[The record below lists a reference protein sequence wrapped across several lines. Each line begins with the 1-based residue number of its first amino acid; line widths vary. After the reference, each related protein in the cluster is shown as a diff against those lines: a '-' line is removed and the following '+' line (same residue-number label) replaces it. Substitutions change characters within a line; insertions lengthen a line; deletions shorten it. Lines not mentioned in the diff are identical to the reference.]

1 MTTGKKKPS
10 SLADNPPVELYGPED
25 GGWYTTRVYDWIP
38 LCTCL
43 RDADVRGYL
52 VLRSLVIE
60 KYKNPVRKL
69 TLLDLCEL
77 IPSPTPGQPSSL
89 TRVRGIL
96 DALSNVRL
104 ISTPEGGPVKTSS
117 RASAAGK
124 SIRIRVNDLPPEGYG
139 GWRNTEDKLSQLEK
153 ARSERAGR
161 ISDPVTSEEPSED
174 GQAGVGRKSDPAGR
188 KSDPRGRQSDPDPG
202 GDLPEPEVP
211 LEPSFG
217 MGSGVDVPSARS
229 AVDVRRTD
237 TSGSSE
243 PDGESGCAAAAEEGS
258 SSDLEDGQAGVPGP
272 RRAEGPELSREQL
285 AAVRAVEAVIPPAL
299 LALLPYQQFP
309 KRNRPAV
316 LAALESRTVEQL
328 AERVARRWEAYG
340 YEPALHDG
348 KMTNPIGAALELIVA
363 PRYCPDLSCE
373 DGVMVDTGA
382 DCTTCLQRR
391 EQRRAARAAGELVP
405 NGHSGGGS
413 GRAPECVIC
422 QRPFPGAV
430 PDNGECAVCVREAE
444 AAFAAL
450 SARMDTPDSADTAT
464 QATAA
469 SQAVEDAAPEEPVVD
484 EETAR
489 LRAMY
494 ARQYGTPDQI
504 AAYCTDAPF

>member
-1 MTTGKKKPS
+1 MRKRSGRPPKYAAVPNETVDDALNLDFMA
-10 SLADNPPVELYGPED
+10 LALLTILLRHRDGWDITLERIGERYGYGREALAKAM
-25 GGWYTTRVYDWIP
+25 GLLMVGRYVVKVRMMSVQGNRWSTEVYVYDTP
-38 LCTCL
+38 ATAGEVAAL
-43 RDADVRGYL
+43 RDAVGKD
-52 VLRSLVIE
+52 
-60 KYKNPVRKL
+60 P
-69 TLLDLCEL
+69 
-77 IPSPTPGQPSSL
+77 
-89 TRVRGIL
+89 RV
-96 DALSNVRL
+96 V
-104 ISTPEGGPVKTSS
+104 
-117 RASAAGK
+117 
-124 SIRIRVNDLPPEGYG
+124 
-139 GWRNTEDKLSQLEK
+139 
-153 ARSERAGR
+153 RSEVIPPTKTALEHAAARRTKLASKDTTRQGPSVAVPR
-161 ISDPVTSEEPSED
+161 VPENQHSGATCDNEPKS
-174 GQAGVGRKSDPAGR
+174 QVGPECRDSRQSGDPAVF
-188 KSDPRGRQSDPDPG
+188 KKTVVQKTVDETG
-202 GDLPEPEVP
+202 G
-211 LEPSFG
+211 
-217 MGSGVDVPSARS
+217 VPSARS

-243 PDGESGCAAAAEEGS
+243 VEGESGCAAAAEEGS
-258 SSDLEDGQAGVPGP
+258 SSDQEDGQAGVPGP

-285 AAVRAVEAVIPPAL
+285 AAVRAVEAVIPPVL

-316 LAALESRTVEQL
+316 LAALESRTVDQL

-348 KMTNPIGAALELIVA
+348 KMTNPVGAALELIVA

-382 DCTTCLQRR
+382 DCATCLQRR
-391 EQRRAARAAGELVP
+391 ERRRAARAAGELVS

-450 SARMDTPDSADTAT
+450 SARLDTPDSADTAT